1 VSISDL
7 IRMDFL
13 QLALPLRSSYGT
25 LDRQEQHDL
34 ACDKAQAYG
43 VLHEQ
48 TEGPTQVLS
57 TVPLYNTQYR
67 MQYLLTTRNANA
79 RNYLKGGGFEITS
92 MFLELRHKKTLSFSQ
107 DCQAASVKANTVKFY
122 SNVCAEHQKVSKTQ
136 TKKRLF
142 LSQITCRRGYDG
154 TEKGQSSRAR
164 SDRTL

>member
-1 VSISDL
+1 
-7 IRMDFL
+7 MDFL

-79 RNYLKGGGFEITS
+79 RNYLRGGFEITS
-92 MFLELRHKKTLSFSQ
+92 MFLELRNKKTLSFSQ
-107 DCQAASVKANTVKFY
+107 DYQAASVPVKPKAHTVKLY
-122 SNVCAEHQKVSKTQ
+122 AVYLMC
-136 TKKRLF
+136 
-142 LSQITCRRGYDG
+142 ITP
-154 TEKGQSSRAR
+154 KSH
-164 SDRTL
+164 